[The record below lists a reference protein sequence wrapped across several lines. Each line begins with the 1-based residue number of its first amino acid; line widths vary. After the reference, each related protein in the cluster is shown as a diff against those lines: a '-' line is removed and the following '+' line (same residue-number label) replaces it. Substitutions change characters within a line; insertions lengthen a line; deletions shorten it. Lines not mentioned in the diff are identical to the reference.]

1 MLFNVLVASFG
12 VCLLL
17 YCIWLVGCVGYWF
30 GWLLA
35 GFVWCYLRFL
45 GLGGCY
51 DLLACDFR
59 VCGWLLCGLWA
70 IVWIWILVAVSFCTC
85 LVLWFLCVFVAD

>member
-17 YCIWLVGCVGYWF
+17 YCIWFVGCVGYWF

-51 DLLACDFR
+51 DLISLRFPC
-59 VCGWLLCGLWA
+59 LWMIA
-70 IVWIWILVAVSFCTC
+70 
-85 LVLWFLCVFVAD
+85 LWFMGYCVDLDFGGRKLLYLFGFVVVVCICC